1 MAMLANK
8 DFSPWIRYDL
18 AQWSSLLDERYLIR
32 VKGKTVIY
40 NQEEDISQIYI
51 VKSGRVRLSYFTSE
65 GAEKIY
71 IFALPGAMFGE
82 ETCFEPEAQFLHAA
96 TIVDCELYCIPQD
109 EFLRRLSQDIGLNTQ
124 VLSSMS
130 HKIHLL
136 MEHIR
141 RLCFLEAKNRVAAVF
156 VDLAAVFGVRVK
168 EGIRVELPVIQQGIG
183 NLINTSRLTV
193 NKAISEFEAEGFLEK
208 KRGRW
213 YIYDLEA
220 LKGLSDIN

>member
-1 MAMLANK
+1 M
-8 DFSPWIRYDL
+8 
-18 AQWSSLLDERYLIR
+18 
-32 VKGKTVIY
+32 
-40 NQEEDISQIYI
+40 
-51 VKSGRVRLSYFTSE
+51 
-65 GAEKIY
+65 
-71 IFALPGAMFGE
+71 
-82 ETCFEPEAQFLHAA
+82 
-96 TIVDCELYCIPQD
+96 
-109 EFLRRLSQDIGLNTQ
+109 
-124 VLSSMS
+124 
-130 HKIHLL
+130 
-136 MEHIR
+136 
-141 RLCFLEAKNRVAAVF
+141 AAVF